1 MIVTDKEIL
10 NPSVPDLPS
19 KDQVV
24 ELCRQKGLGYNHLT
38 YTTVNGKIFFIKYN
52 NIKMAEAH
60 AQLFFST
67 CINANSQSSIRIPEL
82 YLAWLPDHSSSA
94 YLVME
99 YIDIH
104 HFASD
109 EERAKALSELIA
121 VKPPPGV
128 FGNFGPPG
136 GYIRHMFFK
145 DRVAAK
151 IYSSVQELQD
161 SINHLLQNLSSGNG
175 QDYGTVDFSNEPL
188 LYYYSDIYRENFP
201 VDQSGNLWVIDFD
214 TTGVLPASFASWP
227 LDTKY
232 KHPLPIPIRR
242 TIPLGTS
249 KNLKPMF
256 RAYRFNQIS
265 IG

>member
-1 MIVTDKEIL
+1 MIVTDKEIF
-10 NPSVPDLPS
+10 NPSVLDLPS

-24 ELCRQKGLGYNHLT
+24 ELCRQKGLDYNHLT
-38 YTTVNGKIFFIKYN
+38 YTTANGKFLFIKYN
-52 NIKMAEAH
+52 NDKIAEAH
-60 AQLFFST
+60 AQLFFHT
-67 CINANSQSSIRIPEL
+67 RINANSQSTMRIPEL
-82 YLAWLPDHSSSA
+82 YHTWLPDHSSSA

-109 EERAKALSELIA
+109 KERAKALSELTLS
-121 VKPPPGV
+121 P
-128 FGNFGPPG
+128 FGPPG

-145 DRVAAK
+145 DREAAK

-161 SINHLLQNLSSGNG
+161 SINRLLRYLSSGSG
-175 QDYGTVDFSNEPL
+175 QDYGTVDFSDEPL
-188 LYYYSDIYRENFP
+188 LCYYGDIYRENFP
-201 VDQSGNLWVIDFD
+201 VDQSGNLWVVDFD

>member
-24 ELCRQKGLGYNHLT
+24 ELCRQKGLAYNHLT

-52 NIKMAEAH
+52 NVKMAEAH

-161 SINHLLQNLSSGNG
+161 SINH
-175 QDYGTVDFSNEPL
+175 V
-188 LYYYSDIYRENFP
+188 
-201 VDQSGNLWVIDFD
+201 
-214 TTGVLPASFASWP
+214 SW
-227 LDTKY
+227 L
-232 KHPLPIPIRR
+232 HPTP
-242 TIPLGTS
+242 
-249 KNLKPMF
+249 
-256 RAYRFNQIS
+256 
-265 IG
+265 

>member
-1 MIVTDKEIL
+1 MIVTDNEIF
-10 NPSVPDLPS
+10 NPSIPDLPS

-24 ELCRQKGLGYNHLT
+24 KLCRQKGLDYNHLT
-38 YTTVNGKIFFIKYN
+38 YTTANGKILFIKYN
-52 NIKMAEAH
+52 NAKMAEAH
-60 AQLFFST
+60 AHLFFYSHV
-67 CINANSQSSIRIPEL
+67 NANPESTIRIPEL
-82 YLAWLPDHSSSA
+82 YHAWLPEHSSSA

-109 EERAKALSELIA
+109 EERAKALAQLIA

-128 FGNFGPPG
+128 FGSFGPQG

-145 DRVAAK
+145 DREAAK
-151 IYSSVQELQD
+151 IYASVQELQD
-161 SINHLLQNLSSGNG
+161 SINCLLQNLSSGTG
-175 QDYGTVDFSNEPL
+175 QDCGAVDFSDEPL
-188 LYYYSDIYRENFP
+188 LCYYSDIYRENFP
-201 VDQSGNLWVIDFD
+201 VDRSGNLWVVDFD
-214 TTGVLPASFASWP
+214 ITGVLPASFASWP

-256 RAYRFNQIS
+256 RAYRFNQMS